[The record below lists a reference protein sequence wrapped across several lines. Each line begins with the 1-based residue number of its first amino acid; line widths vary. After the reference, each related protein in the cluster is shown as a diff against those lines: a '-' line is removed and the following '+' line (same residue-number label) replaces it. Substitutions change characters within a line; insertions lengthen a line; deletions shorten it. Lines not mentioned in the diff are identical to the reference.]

1 MTETFE
7 RTTTCR
13 VEGLGGNEA
22 VRLDDGRR
30 GEVEWGRCALAV
42 RQTRRWVC
50 SHSTTRGSKVSPV
63 PTGRWGR
70 LDTDGQVQV
79 RTDVV
84 VTHLLQQEVVGHPS
98 CAELMHCVQR
108 PSRALHTAPR
118 ASCASP
124 QPHTRIWKRH
134 SAATSRRPSERES
147 GSGLRRQA
155 HRLLGTRGHH
165 HVVGLPVGH
174 MARVCAHKPQRV
186 SI

>member
-1 MTETFE
+1 MGEVLVSDVSASQCYVPVVVDVSLTETFE

-50 SHSTTRGSKVSPV
+50 SHGTTGGSRVPPV

-98 CAELMHCVQR
+98 CAELMHGVQ
-108 PSRALHTAPR
+108 PITCP
-118 ASCASP
+118 
-124 QPHTRIWKRH
+124 
-134 SAATSRRPSERES
+134 
-147 GSGLRRQA
+147 A
-155 HRLLGTRGHH
+155 HRVPR
-165 HVVGLPVGH
+165 
-174 MARVCAHKPQRV
+174 PQRIA
-186 SI
+186 SASYAHLEATLSRDEQKAE